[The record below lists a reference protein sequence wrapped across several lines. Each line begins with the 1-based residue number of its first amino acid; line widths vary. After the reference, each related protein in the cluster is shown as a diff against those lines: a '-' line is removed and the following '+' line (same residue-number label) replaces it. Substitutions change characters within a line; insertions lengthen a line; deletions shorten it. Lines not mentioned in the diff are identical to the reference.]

1 MLRSA
6 LFSDLTQRKI
16 VVSYRRF
23 GRTYPSH
30 LQRWRSQSC
39 PPYTNLL
46 IPFSISSVSCFSF
59 PFTLMFCSFVSL
71 ILFFVFLE
79 FQLCIFFC
87 FKFSFLRLVVA
98 LFSGAPRLHSP
109 LPHPSLS
116 INPTFSHHD
125 ETIISY
131 TMRYINCLH
140 NCSRHCFCTV
150 WPLKI
155 VSIVSPETSVRKYW
169 STLRKIPKGHSSHLH
184 RDGSLRSRMVRSSF
198 TAKCPVVTVL
208 VTWFIIKKFCILP
221 HRVCNICCRSITIHT
236 EMELLAGFYN
246 GHGFCYVWGR
256 KWILYVIFTLERATQ
271 L

>member
-98 LFSGAPRLHSP
+98 LFPVQFYLRAALSSSTSFPSPSSLTFHQPYFLASWWDHHLLHHALYK
-109 LPHPSLS
+109 LP
-116 INPTFSHHD
+116 T
-125 ETIISY
+125 
-131 TMRYINCLH
+131 
-140 NCSRHCFCTV
+140 
-150 WPLKI
+150 
-155 VSIVSPETSVRKYW
+155 
-169 STLRKIPKGHSSHLH
+169 
-184 RDGSLRSRMVRSSF
+184 
-198 TAKCPVVTVL
+198 
-208 VTWFIIKKFCILP
+208 
-221 HRVCNICCRSITIHT
+221 
-236 EMELLAGFYN
+236 
-246 GHGFCYVWGR
+246 
-256 KWILYVIFTLERATQ
+256 
-271 L
+271 